1 MSHFT
6 RIKTQIVDKEY
17 LLKALDE
24 LGYEYETGS
33 VEVRGLAGERTRA
46 EVKVKLGLG
55 REIGFRRVSG
65 TYDVVAD
72 TWGLG
77 INLKDFSQKVTQ
89 RYAYHTTIAR
99 LQAQGFDLVGEEQAQ
114 DGQIRLTLRRMA

>member
-6 RIKTQIVDKEY
+6 RIKTQIVEKEY

-55 REIGFRRVSG
+55 QEIGLV
-65 TYDVVAD
+65 D
-72 TWGLG
+72 TTGACS
-77 INLKDFSQKVTQ
+77 ITSQESRGV
-89 RYAYHTTIAR
+89 
-99 LQAQGFDLVGEEQAQ
+99 
-114 DGQIRLTLRRMA
+114 

>member
-65 TYDVVAD
+65 T
-72 TWGLG
+72 
-77 INLKDFSQKVTQ
+77 
-89 RYAYHTTIAR
+89 
-99 LQAQGFDLVGEEQAQ
+99 
-114 DGQIRLTLRRMA
+114 